1 MTKANQ
7 DIDQLT
13 QIAKSSLEGSKD
25 VAQLEAWRVE
35 YLGRKGKV
43 PLFLR
48 NVKNLPQGERAEAG
62 KAANILRQ
70 ELEATYREKQSVI
83 ATPPMAG
90 EAISGQAQSEH
101 QLTALGHLHPLTA
114 TLRQIRDIFAAMGFT
129 IVEAPD
135 IEEARYNFDNLN
147 IDVQHPARAETDTFY
162 IKDHPDL
169 MLRTHVSNTQSRGVL
184 DNKLTPPFK
193 MMYYGASFRSEKE
206 DATHL
211 SVFQQYEFMVVSET
225 VNLSDLKSIIETVY
239 SLYFGKPVKVRF
251 RPAYFPFVEPGLEV
265 DMEDKVTGKGGW
277 LEMAGAGMVHP
288 NVLKNLNIDSTK
300 YQGIALGGGLDR
312 LAMLKYNIPDIRHFY
327 SGNTRFLKQF

>member
-7 DIDQLT
+7 DIDQLA
-13 QIAKSSLEGSKD
+13 QIAKSSLEESRD
-25 VAQLEAWRVE
+25 IAQLEAWRVE

-48 NVKNLPQGERAEAG
+48 NIKDLSQGERAEAG
-62 KAANILRQ
+62 KVANQLRQ
-70 ELEATYREKQSVI
+70 ELEATYEQKK
-83 ATPPMAG
+83 
-90 EAISGQAQSEH
+90 EALSSPSDTNNQIPDTKYE
-101 QLTALGHLHPLTA
+101 LTAKGHLHPLTA

-135 IEEARYNFDNLN
+135 IEEARFNFDNLN
-147 IDVQHPARAETDTFY
+147 INLEHPARAETDTFY
-162 IKDHPDL
+162 IKDHPNL
-169 MLRTHVSNTQSRGVL
+169 VLRTHVSNTQSRGVF

-239 SLYFGKPVKVRF
+239 SLYFSKTVKVRF

-312 LAMLKYNIPDIRHFY
+312 LAMLKYNIPDIRNFY
-327 SGNTRFLKQF
+327 SGNARFLKQF